1 MQGHGLED
9 KAENPKNVLF
19 ADGPRSRAWLPV
31 PFGIAAHHVAFLHT
45 CILAGMT
52 AAL

>member
-1 MQGHGLED
+1 M
-9 KAENPKNVLF
+9 
-19 ADGPRSRAWLPV
+19 